1 LFNLSGVKL
10 NEYLSRLFSDGLVEV
25 PRQMTDFDTDDLLA
39 SILVLKQVYDTD
51 KLEMPFH
58 APVFEPD
65 AALWAARFLYHAT
78 QLVLLRDL
86 DETVIDQYLQ
96 PYPGEA
102 SAAATYSVDLVFRHI
117 GGLFKFSSG
126 LAPDDPL
133 VKRLKETMASWPFS
147 SVGLKI
153 EPVAATGAIF
163 ADNSL
168 KYAYL
173 DRIILHK
180 DHARLK
186 GEPEKDTFDEIIGM
200 HQALLWPGFDLLAHP
215 E

>member
-1 LFNLSGVKL
+1 MKL
-10 NEYLSRLFSDGLVEV
+10 NKYLSRLFSDGLVEV
-25 PRQMTDFDTDDLLA
+25 PRQMTDFDVDDLQA
-39 SILVLKQVYDTD
+39 SIRVLKQVYDTD
-51 KLEMPFH
+51 KLEMLFH

-65 AALWAARFLYHAT
+65 AALWAARFLYQAT

-96 PYPGEA
+96 PYPGET
-102 SAAATYSVDLVFRHI
+102 SAAAIYSVDLIFRHI

-133 VKRLKETMASWPFS
+133 VKRLKETMAAWPFS

-153 EPVAATGAIF
+153 EPLATTDTIF
-163 ADNSL
+163 TDASL

-173 DRIILHK
+173 DRIIQHK

-186 GEPEKDTFDEIIGM
+186 GEPEKNTFDEIMGM